1 MSQDNNNSMRPS
13 QPNANPTSEV
23 GSTPSISMQEHM
35 AILREL
41 IQSIAQK
48 PDTNSRK
55 FTLPR
60 FNPETSGSDPAA
72 WSSAVSIMMEE
83 NPLQGSALFSALS
96 SALEGSAAQWLT
108 QIMVGGTI
116 TWSRFKELFIS
127 RFGGRETAA
136 SALMKI
142 FNEQP
147 LKDETTGAFGIRL
160 RSLLKARW
168 ENLSMAEIINGAV
181 LYRLTSQDHRV
192 ERTALTSEVKTED
205 QFLNEMRAYSYAKK
219 RPLQSSENSSSSDPK
234 RFKPTETRIKCLFCG
249 ISGHKISECRKKSF
263 LDKRKNSHSPEGS
276 RPSTAIKV
284 TCFKCH
290 KEGHIAPNCPSR
302 KNNSNSGNNSGNQHS
317 STERRVDF
325 CTVDVPVGTMTHMD
339 APEDV

>member
-1 MSQDNNNSMRPS
+1 
-13 QPNANPTSEV
+13 
-23 GSTPSISMQEHM
+23 
-35 AILREL
+35 
-41 IQSIAQK
+41 
-48 PDTNSRK
+48 
-55 FTLPR
+55 
-60 FNPETSGSDPAA
+60 
-72 WSSAVSIMMEE
+72 MMEE

-302 KNNSNSGNNSGNQHS
+302 KNNSNSCNNSGNQHS